1 MSDSGSMSGAQ
12 PLPGAADD
20 EFDYGMGA
28 NNEAL
33 AAMRHGLP
41 TAISGAT
48 TNTCLDCLLFC
59 KKEKYLIC
67 LDDGTSTGS
76 IPLFHFFQQL
86 CCLCKKKQF

>member
-1 MSDSGSMSGAQ
+1 MSDSGSISGAQ
-12 PLPGAADD
+12 PPPGAADD

-48 TNTCLDCLLFC
+48 TNACFDCLLFV
-59 KKEKYLIC
+59 KKIIDL
-67 LDDGTSTGS
+67 LG
-76 IPLFHFFQQL
+76 
-86 CCLCKKKQF
+86 